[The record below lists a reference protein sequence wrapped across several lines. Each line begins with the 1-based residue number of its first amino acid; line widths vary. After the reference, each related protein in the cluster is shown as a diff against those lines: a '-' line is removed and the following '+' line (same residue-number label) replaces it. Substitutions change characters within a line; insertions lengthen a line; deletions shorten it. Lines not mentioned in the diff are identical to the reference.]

1 MTPPIPL
8 GAERKRPSKSCL
20 PCRQAKAKCVGLS
33 EEYLHAVDQDDY
45 IPDPNTPRPRCSRC
59 TKLSADCIFAPS
71 RRKGRPRRVTKEE
84 ELRLELE
91 QQQRNRQA
99 GTPSASPRSSPSASP
114 SRSGSDSFNPLRTTA
129 DSAAGYSPSQATSLS
144 GSLHQPSPC
153 WSLPT
158 PESIATPLP
167 DFSIEE
173 IAEGYLAEIYIW
185 APLLP
190 PDNANLQEYLRRADP
205 SLAQALACTMD
216 TSRSPPAFP
225 PHGAISFATL
235 QAAVFLSLRAYGIKD
250 RTNAVDLISWVS
262 NELRGLGWNGHDMSR
277 IATEIR
283 GSEIEAFI
291 GLGYLVWGLTI
302 QLGVLTG
309 NRGLLLADIQL
320 PPDVSSLPLLVFLM
334 IALTQT
340 LIIEQISPQ
349 NMVLHAFQL
358 LRDSTDYETLWSRPE
373 DQRFSY
379 TVEII
384 QRSDRIQKA
393 ALEYLRTTTPAFDPS
408 SAATPSSL
416 TLAAAR
422 ESAFLASSIAPASVI
437 LLLSS
442 TSPLSPLIA
451 PSLPCSLDTTSY
463 PTGPLACLVR
473 VAASKI
479 LDVVRSSPTK
489 EGLSV
494 AAQNHSPYW
503 GCCFLVTSR
512 GLLLGAEAAQVQG
525 DEALLSY
532 DHQQLESDLDLCEA
546 ILRQQATKWPAAES
560 LMTEVGLLRRTAGI
574 L

>member
-33 EEYLHAVDQDDY
+33 EEYLHAVDQEDY
-45 IPDPNTPRPRCSRC
+45 IPDPNIPRPRCSRC
-59 TKLSADCIFAPS
+59 TKMGADCNFAAS

-84 ELRLELE
+84 ELQMQLQ
-91 QQQRNRQA
+91 QQQRNQQA
-99 GTPSASPRSSPSASP
+99 TPSVSPRSSPSASP
-114 SRSGSDSFNPLRTTA
+114 SRSGSDSFNPLRTTG
-129 DSAAGYSPSQATSLS
+129 DFAGNYSPSQATSLS

-158 PESIATPLP
+158 PESSATPLP
-167 DFSIEE
+167 EFSIEE

-190 PDNANLQEYLRRADP
+190 PDSKNLQEYLHRADP
-205 SLAQALACTMD
+205 SLAQALACTLD

-225 PHGAISFATL
+225 PQGAISFATL

-250 RTNAVDLISWVS
+250 RTNAVDLIIWVS
-262 NELRGLGWNGHDMSR
+262 NELRGLGWNGHDMSS
-277 IATEIR
+277 IASEIR

-309 NRGLLLADIQL
+309 NRGLLLAVIQL
-320 PPDVSSLPLLVFLM
+320 PS
-334 IALTQT
+334 
-340 LIIEQISPQ
+340 EISPQ
-349 NMVLHAFQL
+349 NMVLHSFAL
-358 LRDSTDYETLWSRPE
+358 LRDSTDFDTLWALK
-373 DQRFSY
+373 DDQQRFNY

-451 PSLPCSLDTTSY
+451 PTLPCSLDTTSY

-473 VAASKI
+473 VAATKI
-479 LDVVRSSPTK
+479 LDVVRTSPTK